1 MTKRFIKVT
10 EDFVCEKC
18 GKHVE
23 GDGYTNHCPECLWSK
38 HVDNNP
44 GDRACGCQGLML
56 PSLES
61 VKGDKYTLKH
71 ACQTCGHTKL
81 NKASENDSKKAIIDL
96 SHSD

>member
-1 MTKRFIKVT
+1 MSKKFIKVK

-44 GDRACGCQGLML
+44 GDRACACQGLMK
-56 PSLES
+56 PSLDS

-71 ACQTCGHTKL
+71 TCETCGHTKL
-81 NKASENDSKKAIIDL
+81 NKASKKDDLNIIITIG
-96 SHSD
+96 

>member
-1 MTKRFIKVT
+1 MSKKFIKVK

-44 GDRACGCQGLML
+44 GDRACACQGLMK
-56 PSLES
+56 PSLDS

-71 ACQTCGHTKL
+71 TCETCGHTKL
-81 NKASENDSKKAIIDL
+81 NKASEKDNFESIIG
-96 SHSD
+96 SFQQ